1 MESMAKRATKSAG
14 RALGELREEV
24 VELPPAPPVQAP
36 IPLASVL
43 GQERAVSILERAIRS
58 RKVHHAWIFEGPFGI
73 GKFTT
78 ALAFAA
84 MLLDDTTS
92 EGLGGQLAA
101 DPDSRTQVMLRHG
114 SHPDLIVVRKELAA
128 YSEEAKVRSK
138 KHTEISIDVVREF
151 MLSTGWQAAQ
161 VARADALAAKVFI
174 IDEAENL
181 NGHSQNS
188 LLKFLEEPPPRT
200 VLMLV
205 CNNPETL
212 LPTIR
217 SRCQRVGL
225 SPLSNDE
232 MKTWLKGSG
241 LELDPA
247 QHRFLLDF
255 ASGSPGSVKV
265 CHETGIGEWWQ
276 RLDPLLAQAQQG
288 KHVVELGPLMHELVD
303 GWAKARVEESP
314 QASKEAANH
323 AAAAWLL
330 RLLAWEYQ
338 SKLRGRG
345 ATPQRMEQA
354 LAAIDAIREAEA
366 EVDANVNTLFV
377 FDKLAA
383 VLARPL
389 G

>member
-1 MESMAKRATKSAG
+1 MAKRPSKPAG
-14 RALGELREEV
+14 RSLGELREEV
-24 VELPPAPPVQAP
+24 VELPPAPPVRAP
-36 IPLASVL
+36 IPLAGVL
-43 GQERAVSILERAIRS
+43 GQDRAVAILERAIRA
-58 RKVHHAWIFEGPFGI
+58 RKVHHAWIFEGPLGV

-92 EGLGGQLAA
+92 EGLGGALTP

-114 SHPDLIVVRKELAA
+114 SHPDLVVVTKELGA
-128 YSEEAKVRSK
+128 YSEDADVRGR
-138 KHTEISIDVVREF
+138 KHTTISVDVVREF
-151 MLSTGWQAAQ
+151 MLGTGWQAAQ
-161 VARADALAAKVFI
+161 VARPDALAAKVFI
-174 IDEAENL
+174 IDESEML
-181 NGHSQNS
+181 NEASQNS

-217 SRCQRVGL
+217 SRCQRVAL
-225 SPLSNDE
+225 APLTSE
-232 MKTWLKGSG
+232 HMRSWLKASG

-255 ASGSPGSVKV
+255 AAGSPGALKL
-265 CHETGIGEWWQ
+265 CHETGIAAWWQ
-276 RLDPLLAQAQQG
+276 RLEPLLSQAQQG
-288 KHVVELGPLMHELVD
+288 KHVVELGPLMHEMID
-303 GWAKARVEESP
+303 AWAKARVEAAP
-314 QASKEAANH
+314 QSSKEAANH
-323 AAAAWLL
+323 AAAAWML
-330 RLLAWEYQ
+330 RLLAWEYA

-345 ATPQRMEQA
+345 ASPERTGQA
-354 LAAIDAIREAEA
+354 LSAIDAIREADA

-383 VLARPL
+383 VLARP
-389 G
+389 GG